1 MTMVGAVK
9 RFLLEWD
16 PTVFDDDGSGVKRC
30 LQLRSGRVV
39 YQYIPF
45 DIKPGEHIGMLILVS
60 INPDDFSDIRFAD
73 RDEFH
78 ECNRTSFEIGELE
91 VERRS

>member
-1 MTMVGAVK
+1 MTMTEAVK

-30 LQLRSGRVV
+30 LRLRSGRMI

-45 DIKPGEHIGMLILVS
+45 DIKPGARIGRPRLVS

-73 RDEFH
+73 SDEFH
-78 ECNRTSFEIGELE
+78 ECNRTGFEIGELE
-91 VERRS
+91 